1 MHCANYIMKMFNISF
16 LLCHSVLIHILVI
29 SIPSYVIT
37 EPEIPLRVSIPNE
50 VPLRPLMGD
59 TLVLPCYFLDNTVND
74 PGAPTIAPLSHR
86 IKWSLVTK
94 EKTTN
99 ILVASEGLVNI
110 DRSYLDRVTM
120 LGYPMTPTDASIKIT
135 ELHSNDSGVYRCE
148 VMHGIEDSHDTVDVQ
163 VQGTACVKILTKQT
177 IMTGCVCFFCQK
189 CEMDVLLFLRYC
201 FPLSCNHHAIHPYFR
216 EGQGSLY
223 SKQCSDCHSRATPS
237 SL

>member
-1 MHCANYIMKMFNISF
+1 MKTSLSC
-16 LLCHSVLIHILVI
+16 LLCQSVVIHVLVF

-37 EPEIPLRVSIPNE
+37 EPENSLRVSIPNE
-50 VPLRPLMGD
+50 LPLRPLMGD

-99 ILVASEGLVNI
+99 ILVASEGIVNI
-110 DRSYLDRVTM
+110 DKRYLDRVTM

-148 VMHGIEDSHDTVDVQ
+148 VMHAIEDSHDIVDVQ

-177 IMTGCVCFFCQK
+177 IMTVLVCFFSQK
-189 CEMDVLLFLRYC
+189 CEIDVLMVLRYC
-201 FPLSCNHHAIHPYFR
+201 FPLSCNHHTIHPYF
-216 EGQGSLY
+216 
-223 SKQCSDCHSRATPS
+223 
-237 SL
+237 